1 MPSTFVLI
9 DDKFQ
14 SVKVLM
20 GEGEGKGK
28 RRDKPGQRRAGW
40 YHHYAYGPWAAGTSE
55 LPARVLSSRINGAS
69 DETTSSRRRCSSPS
83 SPMAKMFSDLQGSVR
98 LLLHLRSK
106 EIRKSDGCVWR
117 LGRNGNWSYDT
128 AEVRTR
134 KSKVAATVTFTE
146 SIWRWRMITFSR
158 IPKKQ
163 TKLSVNAKRDS
174 PECRMRNTLPKWW
187 SRPAHSQNRGRV
199 YPNEYHGSS

>member
-1 MPSTFVLI
+1 
-9 DDKFQ
+9 
-14 SVKVLM
+14 
-20 GEGEGKGK
+20 
-28 RRDKPGQRRAGW
+28 
-40 YHHYAYGPWAAGTSE
+40 
-55 LPARVLSSRINGAS
+55 
-69 DETTSSRRRCSSPS
+69 
-83 SPMAKMFSDLQGSVR
+83 MAKMFSDLQGSVR

-158 IPKKQ
+158 TQKNKQ
-163 TKLSVNAKRDS
+163 SFLLMLS
-174 PECRMRNTLPKWW
+174 ETL
-187 SRPAHSQNRGRV
+187 QNVGCV
-199 YPNEYHGSS
+199 THYPNGEADLLIVKTAVESTRTNTTVLVRDDTFASPSVLSCFRRWLWPLF